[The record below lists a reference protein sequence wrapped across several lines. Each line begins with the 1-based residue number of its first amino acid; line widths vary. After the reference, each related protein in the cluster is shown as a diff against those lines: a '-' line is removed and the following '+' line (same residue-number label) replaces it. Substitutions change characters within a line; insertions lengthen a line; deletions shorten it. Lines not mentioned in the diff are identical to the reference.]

1 MGVYVTTTS
10 IFVMLPGFLKPGI
23 GTVTSDT
30 TGVDI
35 FSRQIDNAEAKVNA
49 VVSIKYNIT
58 TFSST
63 AIPPLLRKL
72 TEDIS
77 IYNVISK
84 TGYRANDRNEYMD
97 DYKAAN
103 DTLQQLIEGKIGL
116 TYTDGSSVAIL
127 SSKRFLSDK
136 TGFSPIFGL
145 DNQKNWKRDE
155 DEIDDQS
162 NARE

>member
-10 IFVMLPGFLKPGI
+10 IFVILPGFLKPGI
-23 GTVTSDT
+23 NTVTSDT

-35 FSRQIDNAEAKVNA
+35 FSRQIINAEAKVNA
-49 VVSIKYNIT
+49 VIASKYNIT
-58 TFSST
+58 LFSST

-72 TEDIS
+72 TEDIAV
-77 IYNVISK
+77 YNVISK
-84 TGYRANDRNEYMD
+84 TGYRADDRNEYMD
-97 DYKAAN
+97 DYKTAN
-103 DTLQQLIEGKIGL
+103 DTLGQIIDGKIGL
-116 TYTDGSSVAIL
+116 TYTDGSSVAVL

-136 TGFSPIFGL
+136 TGYTPIFGL

-162 NARE
+162 NARG